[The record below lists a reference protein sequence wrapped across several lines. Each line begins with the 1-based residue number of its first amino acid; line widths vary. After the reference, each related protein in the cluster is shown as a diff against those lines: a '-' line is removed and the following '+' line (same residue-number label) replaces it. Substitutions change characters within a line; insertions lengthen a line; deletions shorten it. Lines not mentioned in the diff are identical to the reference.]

1 MTQLA
6 RVRVTWTGTPVVGP
20 GVSTFY
26 FDSAGTGFTAALN
39 AFFADMPGR
48 LPLGLAI
55 GIPNTGDLVDSAT
68 GVITGTWTDGTTH
81 TVNGS
86 GTAAYL
92 QGVGSRIVWGTAG
105 RTNGRPVHGTT
116 FLIPLTTAQYTTS
129 GSMDSAAA
137 AAIRAAGLTLITAAS
152 SGLRVWTRPR
162 AGVPGVAHVPTGV
175 QVPLT
180 PSWLRSR
187 KT

>member
-6 RVRVTWTGTPVVGP
+6 RVRVALTGTPIVGP

-26 FDSAGTGFTAALN
+26 FDSAGAGFTAALN

-48 LPLGLAI
+48 FPLGLSLF
-55 GIPNTGDLVDSAT
+55 IPNTGDLVDSAT
-68 GVITGTWTDGTTH
+68 GAITGTWTDGTVH

-86 GTAAYL
+86 GGTAYMK
-92 QGVGSRIVWGTAG
+92 GVGARIVWGTAG

-116 FLIPLTTAQYTTS
+116 FLVPLTSSQFTTS
-129 GSMDSAAA
+129 GVMDSAAA
-137 AAIRAAGLTLITAAS
+137 TAIKSAGETLITAAT
-152 SGLRVWTRPR
+152 SGMRVWTRPR
-162 AGVPGVAHVPTGV
+162 AGVGGVAHSITSVR
-175 QVPLT
+175 VPLE

-187 KT
+187 KS